1 MGPKDFI
8 NKNYNYLSSIK
19 MDNERA
25 DDSEVDLKIIQRS
38 ASMDSLEQNEPIVRN
53 LHVVGGSHKWM
64 NTNNN
69 NARVEK
75 TSIADDNEDSIDQ
88 RTYSIAN
95 KNHTEIEE
103 DENLSISSQT
113 DLSLNHYDVQL
124 QVNNGQPERA
134 VRYGVFS
141 TQLPRDQNTYK
152 INQHSQT
159 IEPEMDMDSRD
170 GDRDRNN
177 NGYLRQNNG
186 NTHSNN
192 NSDGS
197 SRRNQRTNGSSGSGS
212 DGNADRNGSN
222 PNRNNNNGR
231 KPNDDDDG
239 SEDNE
244 DDDDENE
251 TDESLARRLGFRPI
265 DNETIRTLGRLR
277 RLTNKQSFDRRDF
290 ENVQYLI
297 DELIRLQHLENSSEE
312 QLQKIINRLKLHR
325 VLRTKSHALQFIQD
339 RLPQRIVR
347 PSNETSSN
355 VFDIWRERERRA
367 RLDSKDSLE
376 EEGQSSNRHQSRENL
391 DANPSTSPVTNSNNK
406 SKVKQMA
413 ENIDTRSDSFHTG
426 DRVRSSS
433 PPRINRHQPSDRLNS
448 EVFIDDRT
456 RTKRNVSPIST
467 TAEQRR
473 VRQMVNRLES
483 SAADAKVTK
492 KISTSKPFDDDQI
505 IGPIG
510 STSLPSVK
518 RVARTENQEYCLT
531 TNGNN
536 DDGAFV
542 FRHKS
547 PHEEIYVRD
556 SRSNVTKFELDRDQI
571 RNSARRATSGTNM
584 DDFVTSL
591 LPGTETSISMV
602 RDVRARFYDDDSS
615 LSRSNQNNVPV
626 KVDVETLYI
635 LEQKSEK
642 KSLTSN
648 TKIHLPDYE
657 YNRSKD
663 RQDFGSQ
670 TTMPT
675 IVIKPSNRPIGT
687 QVDSTIVQSTV
698 GAQTSDSLHR
708 PTKERQCLPSVHI
721 DNDADADVDDDDD
734 VEKGNEVI
742 RKIKTTTTT
751 RKYEVKR
758 RHSSH
763 HTSEDED
770 NSGTTTTIVYTDNND
785 NFQTT
790 DKQIKDVAEQRSS
803 HEETTTQLRQDPIR
817 DPNRNVVRRPIEQND
832 YDKDE
837 YYSSEVYEI
846 HTRGACK
853 CLVVSYEEKIQY
865 GPQTRFE
872 KQLQRIERTYTEEEL
887 RVTELHVIVTS
898 SKEHY
903 ELVRRD
909 YGSNMYNDDDDSVCD
924 PPRNPAITIH
934 YYTKDGNRVR
944 TEQMRNLEHLP
955 LFIRCEIEYEL
966 NHYGSAQLIVLSI
979 TDAERRQMNVSIK
992 KETVDATMVRI
1003 NGRLAP
1009 KSPELEKE
1017 ISRKLSEPISLL
1029 HLVDYSSRDDYNQTN
1044 STDLRH
1050 VSRVDV
1056 STSLRIVQ
1064 RYRTVI
1070 HRLCQLYRSHLHLTT
1085 QAEQQRY
1092 LVLVARTE
1100 YYLLDLAAQK
1110 SNIMPKYD
1118 TQQGHQETYKQEVHH
1133 VPQQPFDYAKYRRE
1147 IEQQQ
1152 RILDQHYRKIQNVQT
1167 PTRQT
1172 SEAEFYLGAGRRAL
1186 IEKEIHSMRESIRP
1200 HEHAPPRYK
1209 HEPARRSLS
1218 ISYSGG
1224 QRYVRARI
1232 IHVKDFYDTKQQEQ
1246 QQQQQQQQVKEQELF
1261 VRVDDFI
1268 NESAAN
1274 TLRRSYSTDY
1284 LQEDGPRSRIHYVR
1298 IPGET
1303 IRIEE
1308 KTTYE
1313 YQGVMYANLPYSL
1326 KYWNIL
1332 YILDRE
1338 AREGHPL
1345 GSSLPHVIVND
1356 PYRTVIPPLT
1366 QQEIRQ
1372 TAQQVLASQYP
1383 ARSYTDQTLRW
1394 FLSRDKRTEIESA
1407 KYLETLKN
1415 YRQQQQQFDQQY
1427 NQGQSQQQQ
1436 TQHQYQQQQQQQQ
1449 HHQSNISVHGGGQQA
1464 VKNKYYVT
1472 ETLVHYEKMP
1482 DRFIPVTVNDRAQ
1495 SIDNLNHRSPSTSR
1509 VAQQYFHSQDQL
1521 NRSQS
1526 QQRQQFQP
1534 QLSTFTPNTR
1544 ARLSSMN
1551 TPLSR
1556 HQSVHELHAAP
1567 TLSHPPSPSPSL
1579 HSLHSNH
1586 QAQNH
1591 RRPVAFNNH
1600 FQVRTTPAQQQNAL
1614 LTEIIDSQ
1622 TGKRILT
1629 TSQEQ
1634 LPTEVLGLLNKYNLQ
1649 QF

>member
-1 MGPKDFI
+1 
-8 NKNYNYLSSIK
+8 
-19 MDNERA
+19 
-25 DDSEVDLKIIQRS
+25 
-38 ASMDSLEQNEPIVRN
+38 
-53 LHVVGGSHKWM
+53 
-64 NTNNN
+64 
-69 NARVEK
+69 
-75 TSIADDNEDSIDQ
+75 
-88 RTYSIAN
+88 
-95 KNHTEIEE
+95 
-103 DENLSISSQT
+103 
-113 DLSLNHYDVQL
+113 
-124 QVNNGQPERA
+124 
-134 VRYGVFS
+134 
-141 TQLPRDQNTYK
+141 
-152 INQHSQT
+152 
-159 IEPEMDMDSRD
+159 
-170 GDRDRNN
+170 
-177 NGYLRQNNG
+177 
-186 NTHSNN
+186 
-192 NSDGS
+192 
-197 SRRNQRTNGSSGSGS
+197 
-212 DGNADRNGSN
+212 
-222 PNRNNNNGR
+222 
-231 KPNDDDDG
+231 
-239 SEDNE
+239 
-244 DDDDENE
+244 
-251 TDESLARRLGFRPI
+251 
-265 DNETIRTLGRLR
+265 
-277 RLTNKQSFDRRDF
+277 
-290 ENVQYLI
+290 
-297 DELIRLQHLENSSEE
+297 
-312 QLQKIINRLKLHR
+312 
-325 VLRTKSHALQFIQD
+325 
-339 RLPQRIVR
+339 
-347 PSNETSSN
+347 
-355 VFDIWRERERRA
+355 
-367 RLDSKDSLE
+367 
-376 EEGQSSNRHQSRENL
+376 
-391 DANPSTSPVTNSNNK
+391 
-406 SKVKQMA
+406 
-413 ENIDTRSDSFHTG
+413 
-426 DRVRSSS
+426 
-433 PPRINRHQPSDRLNS
+433 
-448 EVFIDDRT
+448 
-456 RTKRNVSPIST
+456 
-467 TAEQRR
+467 
-473 VRQMVNRLES
+473 
-483 SAADAKVTK
+483 
-492 KISTSKPFDDDQI
+492 
-505 IGPIG
+505 
-510 STSLPSVK
+510 
-518 RVARTENQEYCLT
+518 
-531 TNGNN
+531 
-536 DDGAFV
+536 
-542 FRHKS
+542 
-547 PHEEIYVRD
+547 
-556 SRSNVTKFELDRDQI
+556 
-571 RNSARRATSGTNM
+571 
-584 DDFVTSL
+584 
-591 LPGTETSISMV
+591 
-602 RDVRARFYDDDSS
+602 
-615 LSRSNQNNVPV
+615 
-626 KVDVETLYI
+626 
-635 LEQKSEK
+635 
-642 KSLTSN
+642 
-648 TKIHLPDYE
+648 
-657 YNRSKD
+657 
-663 RQDFGSQ
+663 
-670 TTMPT
+670 
-675 IVIKPSNRPIGT
+675 
-687 QVDSTIVQSTV
+687 
-698 GAQTSDSLHR
+698 
-708 PTKERQCLPSVHI
+708 
-721 DNDADADVDDDDD
+721 
-734 VEKGNEVI
+734 
-742 RKIKTTTTT
+742 
-751 RKYEVKR
+751 
-758 RHSSH
+758 
-763 HTSEDED
+763 
-770 NSGTTTTIVYTDNND
+770 
-785 NFQTT
+785 
-790 DKQIKDVAEQRSS
+790 
-803 HEETTTQLRQDPIR
+803 
-817 DPNRNVVRRPIEQND
+817 
-832 YDKDE
+832 
-837 YYSSEVYEI
+837 
-846 HTRGACK
+846 
-853 CLVVSYEEKIQY
+853 
-865 GPQTRFE
+865 
-872 KQLQRIERTYTEEEL
+872 
-887 RVTELHVIVTS
+887 
-898 SKEHY
+898 
-903 ELVRRD
+903 
-909 YGSNMYNDDDDSVCD
+909 
-924 PPRNPAITIH
+924 
-934 YYTKDGNRVR
+934 
-944 TEQMRNLEHLP
+944 
-955 LFIRCEIEYEL
+955 
-966 NHYGSAQLIVLSI
+966 SAQLIVLSI

-1232 IHVKDFYDTKQQEQ
+1232 IHVKDFYDTKQQE
-1246 QQQQQQQQVKEQELF
+1246 QQQQQQQVKEQELF